1 MQLGAYKNC
10 ALTPMALAE
19 VDMYLW
25 KRNISTY
32 LDKLPLHTQP
42 ESVGSWVSER
52 AQFPIL
58 QEIETPG
65 LKPEAVHGQSRAQ
78 KSLTLPNDV

>member
-32 LDKLPLHTQP
+32 LDKLPRCTQP
-42 ESVGSWVSER
+42 KSIISWASER
-52 AQFPIL
+52 AQFLIL
-58 QEIETPG
+58 QEIEASG
-65 LKPEAVHGQSRAQ
+65 LKPEAVHRQSRA
-78 KSLTLPNDV
+78 

>member
-32 LDKLPLHTQP
+32 LDKLPRCARII
-42 ESVGSWVSER
+42 SWASER
-52 AQFPIL
+52 AQFLIL
-58 QEIETPG
+58 QKIEAPG
-65 LKPEAVHGQSRAQ
+65 LKPEAVH
-78 KSLTLPNDV
+78 